1 MHSIL
6 ASDCAVLVLARNAHY
21 NLMSRNS
28 RDERFCTI
36 ASRLWI
42 AVKETFR

>member
-1 MHSIL
+1 MYGIL
-6 ASDCAVLVLARNAHY
+6 ALDCAVLVLAGNVHY

-28 RDERFCTI
+28 RDERFGTI

>member
-1 MHSIL
+1 MYSAL
-6 ASDCAVLVLARNAHY
+6 AFDCAGLVLAKNMHY
-21 NLMSRNS
+21 LMSRSS